1 MPLTI
6 TSELSKNLFQEEDA
20 IKGFKIAVDNN
31 QLRIAMQ
38 ILTEIIDVFAEGFEI
53 IFSEP
58 EQEQESVPVQQK
70 TEEQKQPEKKTNN
83 KKSEPKEETP
93 KESK

>member
-53 IFSEP
+53 IFSE
-58 EQEQESVPVQQK
+58 QEQESAPVEQK